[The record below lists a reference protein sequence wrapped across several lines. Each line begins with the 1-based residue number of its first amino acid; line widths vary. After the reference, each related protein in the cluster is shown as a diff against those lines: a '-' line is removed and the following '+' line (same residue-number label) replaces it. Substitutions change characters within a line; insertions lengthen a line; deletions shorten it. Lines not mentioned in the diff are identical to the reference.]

1 MPSVLIADRRTL
13 YVDKNLEAK
22 INEKIRDAIS
32 GASEI
37 DSLAKSMDSAR
48 ADDKSF
54 RYGVIVGRLYNS
66 FYYQCRRLLK
76 RDPTDVEFAEFVE
89 ILAKRRDEILKNL

>member
-1 MPSVLIADRRTL
+1 M
-13 YVDKNLEAK
+13 DKKLEDK

-32 GASEI
+32 GTSEI
-37 DSLAKSMDSAR
+37 DALAKSMDSAK
-48 ADDKSF
+48 AGDKSF

-66 FYYQCRRLLK
+66 FYYQCRRILK
-76 RDPTDVEFAEFVE
+76 RDPTDGEFAEFVE